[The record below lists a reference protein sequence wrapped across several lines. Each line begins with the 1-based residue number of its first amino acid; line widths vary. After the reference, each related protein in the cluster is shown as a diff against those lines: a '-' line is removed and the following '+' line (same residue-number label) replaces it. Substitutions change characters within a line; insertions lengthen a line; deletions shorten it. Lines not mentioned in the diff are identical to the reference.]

1 MKNWYLY
8 IALLLFT
15 ACSSSGDMIDEMEEM
30 VEIPNDQENMMEEE
44 ETTTA
49 NFVSDAH
56 PTSGTASI
64 SEDGSTLSLT
74 DFKSDDGPL
83 LELYL
88 ASDLTAETYV
98 SLGELKGLNGDYQ
111 YSIPTGTDLKS
122 LKYVIVWCVDFKVSF
137 GHAVLP

>member
-15 ACSSSGDMIDEMEEM
+15 ACSSSGDMIDEMDELPNKSEE
-30 VEIPNDQENMMEEE
+30 MMEEE
-44 ETTTA
+44 ETSA

-64 SEDGSTLSLT
+64 SEDGLTLSLSN
-74 DFKSDDGPL
+74 FKSDDGPL

-88 ASDLTAETYV
+88 ATDLSAKTYV
-98 SLGELKGLNGDYQ
+98 SLGDLKGLNGNYQ
-111 YSIPTGTDLKS
+111 YSIPEGTELES
-122 LKYVIVWCVDFKVSF
+122 LKYVIVWCVEFRVSF
-137 GHAVLP
+137 GHAVLQ

>member
-1 MKNWYLY
+1 MKNWFLY
-8 IALLLFT
+8 IVLLLFT
-15 ACSSSGDMIDEMEEM
+15 ACSSSGDMIDEMD
-30 VEIPNDQENMMEEE
+30 EIANNPVDMMEEE
-44 ETTTA
+44 EETTA

-56 PTSGTASI
+56 PTSGTASV
-64 SEDGSTLSLT
+64 SEDGTTLSLS

-88 ASDLTAETYV
+88 ATNLTASTYV
-98 SLGELKGLNGDYQ
+98 SLGELKGLDGDYQ
-111 YSIPTGTDLKS
+111 YSVPAGTNLEN

>member
-8 IALLLFT
+8 IALLLFA
-15 ACSSSGDMIDEMEEM
+15 ACSSSGDMMDEMDEL
-30 VEIPNDQENMMEEE
+30 PNDTEGMMEAEE
-44 ETTTA
+44 TTA

-56 PTSGTASI
+56 PTSGTASV
-64 SEDGSTLSLT
+64 SEDGTTLSLT

-88 ASDLTAETYV
+88 ATDLTAKTYV
-98 SLGELKGLNGDYQ
+98 SLGDLKGLDGDYQ
-111 YSIPTGTDLKS
+111 YSIPTGTDLES
-122 LKYVIVWCVDFKVSF
+122 LKYVIVWCVDFDVSF

>member
-15 ACSSSGDMIDEMEEM
+15 ACSSSGDMIDEMD
-30 VEIPNDQENMMEEE
+30 EIANNPVNMMEEE
-44 ETTTA
+44 EETTA

-56 PTSGTASI
+56 PTSGTTSV
-64 SEDGSTLSLT
+64 SEDGTTLSLS

-88 ASDLTAETYV
+88 ATDLTATTYV
-98 SLGELKGLNGDYQ
+98 SLGDLKGLDGDYQ
-111 YSIPTGTDLKS
+111 YSIPAGTDLES

>member
-56 PTSGTASI
+56 PTSGTVILSD
-64 SEDGSTLSLT
+64 DGKTLSFA
-74 DFKSDDGPL
+74 DFKTDDGPL
-83 LELYL
+83 LEVYM
-88 ASDLTAETYV
+88 ASDLAVTSYV
-98 SLGELKGLNGDYQ
+98 TLGELKGIEGDYQ
-111 YSIPTGTDLKS
+111 YTIPDGTDLES
-122 LKYVIVWCVDFKVSF
+122 LKYVIIWCVDFSVSF

>member
-15 ACSSSGDMIDEMEEM
+15 ACSSSGDRLEEM
-30 VEIPNDQENMMEEE
+30 DELPKKSEEMMEEE
-44 ETTTA
+44 GTTS

-64 SEDGSTLSLT
+64 SEDGTTLSLT
-74 DFKSDDGPL
+74 NFKSDDGPL

-88 ASDLTAETYV
+88 ATDLTAKTYV
-98 SLGELKGLNGDYQ
+98 SLGDLKGLEGDYQ
-111 YSIPTGTDLKS
+111 YSIPTGTDLES